1 MKKFIV
7 ILFVLALILIG
18 AYNFVGE
25 ENITGEVVQ
34 GECVEL
40 YSFYGLGCPHCG
52 VLSSFLEDLEEK
64 YPNLEVK
71 EYEIY
76 FDKENRKLFEY
87 MADSFG
93 VEIQGVPTIFI
104 DEKVIT
110 GFSNAIG
117 ENIEE
122 EVQRCSQEC
131 CISPI
136 DKVDVGKV
144 TEITGD
150 KSPLKDPEQTK
161 LFAKLTIPA
170 VVLAAAVDAIN
181 PCAFAVLIIL
191 LATLLAAGKKKKILY
206 AGLAF
211 TSSIFISY
219 YLMGVGLYTAIR
231 AAGLTH
237 LFYFVVAILAIIIGL
252 FNLKDYL
259 WYGKW
264 FVMEVPLSWRPKMK
278 ALLRGVTSVPG
289 AFLTGFVVSLFLLP
303 CTSGPYIVIL
313 GLLAEATT
321 KFYAMG
327 LLVLYNLIFVLPML
341 IITLGI
347 FKGFTSVEKAEE
359 WRCRRLKVLHLIAG
373 VIILCLGIGMLI
385 ALKLGFV

>member
-1 MKKFIV
+1 MKKIII
-7 ILFVLALILIG
+7 ILFVLALILAG
-18 AYNFVGE
+18 AYFFVGGD
-25 ENITGEVVQ
+25 NITGEVVS

-40 YSFYGLGCPHCG
+40 YSFYGMGCPHCG

-87 MADSFG
+87 MANSFG
-93 VEIQGVPTIFI
+93 VEIQGVPTVFI
-104 DEKVIT
+104 DEKVIV

-122 EVQRCSQEC
+122 EVKRCSEDC
-131 CISPI
+131 CASPI
-136 DKVDVGKV
+136 DKIDAEKV

-150 KSPLKDPEQTK
+150 KSPLKDPERTK

-170 VVLAAAVDAIN
+170 VVFAAAVDAIN

-219 YLMGVGLYTAIR
+219 YLMGLGLYTAIQ

-237 LFYFVVAILAIIIGL
+237 LFYFIVAILAIIIGL

-259 WYGKW
+259 WYGRW

-278 ALLRGVTSVPG
+278 ALLKGVTSVPG
-289 AFLTGFVVSLFLLP
+289 AFLIGFVVSLFLLP

-321 KFYAMG
+321 RYYAMG
-327 LLVLYNLIFVLPML
+327 LLVLYNLIFISPML
-341 IITLGI
+341 LITLGI

-359 WRCRRLKVLHLIAG
+359 WRCRKLKVLHLIAG
-373 VIILCLGIGMLI
+373 LIILCLGIGMLL
-385 ALKLGFV
+385 ALKLGLV